1 MEKYIV
7 EVHENVTYWH
17 NESGQ
22 LHRLGGK
29 PALEYADGGK
39 VYYENGERHRL
50 GGKPAVEW
58 ADGYKAYYENDQCH
72 RLGGKP
78 AIEYADG
85 GKEYYENGKCHRLG
99 GKPAV
104 ECADGS
110 KAYYENGIR
119 LTEVEAEAKRNPKPA
134 DPCDGKLVT
143 IEGKQY
149 KLTAL

>member
-7 EVHENVTYWH
+7 EVCENVTYWH

-50 GGKPAVEW
+50 GG
-58 ADGYKAYYENDQCH
+58 
-72 RLGGKP
+72 LP

-85 GKEYYENGKCHRLG
+85 SKEYWENGKCHRLG
-99 GKPAV
+99 GKPAI
-104 ECADGS
+104 EWADSS
-110 KAYYENGIR
+110 KAYYENGIQ
-119 LTEVEAEAKRNPKPA
+119 LTEAEAEAKRNPKA

>member
-7 EVHENVTYWH
+7 EVHENITYWH
-17 NESGQ
+17 SESGQ

-29 PALEYADGGK
+29 PAIERTDGSK
-39 VYYENGERHRL
+39 T
-50 GGKPAVEW
+50 
-58 ADGYKAYYENDQCH
+58 YYENDQLH
-72 RLGGKP
+72 RLGG
-78 AIEYADG
+78 
-85 GKEYYENGKCHRLG
+85 L
-99 GKPAV
+99 PAV

-110 KAYYENGIR
+110 KEYYENDIQ
-119 LTEVEAEAKRNPKPA
+119 LTEAEAEAKRNPKA